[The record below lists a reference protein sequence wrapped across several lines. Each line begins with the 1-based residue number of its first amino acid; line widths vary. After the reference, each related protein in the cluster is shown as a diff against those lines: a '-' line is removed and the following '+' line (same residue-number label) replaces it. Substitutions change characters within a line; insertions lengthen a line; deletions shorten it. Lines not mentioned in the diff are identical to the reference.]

1 MKQDAD
7 DLIKALEDILAVAP
21 DGAALRL
28 YLGNQAEAAPMSPEQ
43 FIAFTLE
50 LLDVAKKIRKKYD

>member
-7 DLIKALEDILAVAP
+7 DLIKALEDILAVVP

-28 YLGNQAEAAPMSPEQ
+28 YLGNQADDAPMSPEQ

-50 LLDVAKKIRKKYD
+50 LLGVAKKIRKKYD